1 MKIINKSI
9 LALAVLAGST
19 SAVQAIET
27 ASVHFVEVTPAMI
40 NRNTPR
46 NNITRRN
53 FDISSRLGLTY
64 GSVKITMSSVD
75 VRRTPSGHTTF
86 TLAGGQDNKSNWSI
100 RYSDNENRI
109 KVSHGGTV
117 GGRGSDIFVSND
129 GMKYTFGTSLTSGLR
144 YANYGSTYYVSNNT
158 NRKIRN
164 GGGFIWRAN
173 EDDFTF
179 NFQVNTT
186 ANSGYGKGSDYKIY
200 VDISKNI

>member
-19 SAVQAIET
+19 SGVQAIET

-40 NRNTPR
+40 NRSTPR
-46 NNITRRN
+46 NNIAISN
-53 FDISSRLGLTY
+53 FDISSRLGLGY

-75 VRRTPSGHTTF
+75 VRRTPSGHITF
-86 TLAGGQDNKSNWSI
+86 TLAGRQDNRSNWSI
-100 RYSDNENRI
+100 IYANNENRI
-109 KVSHGGTV
+109 KVSHGGAV
-117 GGRGSDIFVSND
+117 GARGSDIFVSDD
-129 GMKYTFGTSLTSGLR
+129 GKQYTFGTRLSSGLR
-144 YANYGSTYYVSNNT
+144 YVDYGGTYYVSNNT

-164 GGGFIWRAN
+164 RGGFIWRAN

-186 ANSGYGKGSDYKIY
+186 ANSGRGKGSDYKIY
-200 VDISKNI
+200 VDIS